1 MKKKLLFLFFIATT
15 LAVFPLGVS
24 DSLAQQVC
32 TVGSVTAT
40 PTQVRLGQQI
50 QLRVIGNGTCAGW
63 GATLNV
69 RCSISGQNVFTG
81 SSQSFTAGQSQ
92 LQWNWTIPA
101 TNPCGTAAGLTV
113 RGVIG
118 TSERTTQFSIT
129 SSSTGGNP
137 NGISQSAD
145 YSLPNILGVA
155 DVSGVINLIAQWI
168 FNISIP
174 IVVGLIIYAGLKFIL
189 ARGESGKVSEAK
201 KILQMALLGLAII
214 LIGRGFVSLITSILS
229 AN

>member
-1 MKKKLLFLFFIATT
+1 MKKIFSIIFVSILI
-15 LAVFPLGVS
+15 LGLYSSYVY
-24 DSLAQQVC
+24 AQTQAC
-32 TVGSVTAT
+32 TVSSVTAT
-40 PTQVRLGQQI
+40 PTQAVLGQQV
-50 QLRVIGNGTCAGW
+50 QLRVVGSGTCTGW
-63 GATLNV
+63 GATINV
-69 RCSISGQNVFTG
+69 RCTTGGQNLFAG
-81 SSQSFTAGQSQ
+81 SSQSFTAGQTQ
-92 LQWNWTIPA
+92 LQWNWTVPV
-101 TNPCGTAAGLTV
+101 TNPCGTSTGLTV

-118 TSERTTQFSIT
+118 TSERTAQFSI
-129 SSSTGGNP
+129 SSSSGGGNP
-137 NGISQSAD
+137 NGISQNAS

-155 DVSGVINLIAQWI
+155 DISGVINLIAQWI

-229 AN
+229 GGN